1 MTSMVVERTNRTT
14 RTKEV
19 GGPMAKDWRATGLC
33 RGSDPLV
40 FYPPTDE
47 DDSQAQEAKTI
58 CSMCAVRQPCLEFA
72 LTTREKHGVWGGL
85 TERERRR
92 VLRQRRRSA

>member
-1 MTSMVVERTNRTT
+1 MSTVLERS
-14 RTKEV
+14 RTKPV
-19 GGPMAKDWRATGLC
+19 SGPSVQKWRTIGLC
-33 RGSDPLV
+33 KGSETMV
-40 FYPPTDE
+40 FYPPSDDE
-47 DDSQAQEAKTI
+47 SLAEAAKTI

-72 LTTREKHGVWGGL
+72 LNTREKHGVWGGL

>member
-1 MTSMVVERTNRTT
+1 MSTVMERS

-19 GGPMAKDWRATGLC
+19 SESTGQKWRAIGLC
-33 RGSDPLV
+33 RGSDTMV
-40 FYPPTDE
+40 FYPPSE
-47 DDSQAQEAKTI
+47 DDSLAEEAKTI
-58 CSMCAVRQPCLEFA
+58 CSLCAVRKPCLEFA
-72 LTTREKHGVWGGL
+72 LANREKHGVWGGL

>member
-1 MTSMVVERTNRTT
+1 MTSMVVERTT

-19 GGPMAKDWRATGLC
+19 GGPMTKDWRSAGLC

-40 FYPPTDE
+40 FYPPSDE
-47 DDSQAQEAKTI
+47 DDSLADEAKMI
-58 CSMCAVRQPCLEFA
+58 CGMCAVRRPCLEFA

>member
-1 MTSMVVERTNRTT
+1 MSTVLERSSSSRK
-14 RTKEV
+14 KEAS
-19 GGPMAKDWRATGLC
+19 GPAALKWRAAGLC
-33 RGSDPLV
+33 KGSDPLV
-40 FYPPTDE
+40 FYPPAE
-47 DDSQAQEAKTI
+47 DDSLAEEAKTI

-92 VLRQRRRSA
+92 LLRQRRRSA

>member
-1 MTSMVVERTNRTT
+1 MSSTVLERS
-14 RTKEV
+14 RTKEI
-19 GGPMAKDWRATGLC
+19 GLNGQKWRMVGLC
-33 RGSDPLV
+33 KGSDTLV
-40 FYPPTDE
+40 FYPPSD
-47 DDSQAQEAKTI
+47 DDSLAEEAKTI
-58 CSMCAVRQPCLEFA
+58 CAMCTVRKPCLEFA

>member
-1 MTSMVVERTNRTT
+1 VTSMVVERTK

-19 GGPMAKDWRATGLC
+19 GGPMAKDWRAAGLC
-33 RGSDPLV
+33 KGSDPLV
-40 FYPPTDE
+40 FYPPSE
-47 DDSQAQEAKTI
+47 DDTMAEQAKTI
-58 CSMCAVRQPCLEFA
+58 CGMCAVRQPCLEFA

>member
-1 MTSMVVERTNRTT
+1 MSTVLERTSR
-14 RTKEV
+14 K
-19 GGPMAKDWRATGLC
+19 KDVSGATAQNWRATGLC
-33 RGSDPLV
+33 KGSDPLV
-40 FYPPTDE
+40 FYPPSE
-47 DDSQAQEAKTI
+47 DDSQADEAKTI

>member
-1 MTSMVVERTNRTT
+1 MSTVLERS
-14 RTKEV
+14 RTKPV
-19 GGPMAKDWRATGLC
+19 SGPSAQKWRTIGLC
-33 RGSDPLV
+33 KGSETMV
-40 FYPPTDE
+40 FYPPS
-47 DDSQAQEAKTI
+47 DDDTLAEEAKTI

-92 VLRQRRRSA
+92 VLRQRGRSA

>member
-1 MTSMVVERTNRTT
+1 MTSTVLERAKGM
-14 RTKEV
+14 KEV
-19 GGPMAKDWRATGLC
+19 SGLMGKDWRSAGLC

-40 FYPPTDE
+40 FYPPSE
-47 DDSQAQEAKTI
+47 DDSLAEEAKLI
-58 CSMCAVRQPCLEFA
+58 CGMCAVRQPCLEFA

>member
-1 MTSMVVERTNRTT
+1 MSTVLERSDRK
-14 RTKEV
+14 KEKN
-19 GGPMAKDWRATGLC
+19 GPAGLKWRSAGLC

-40 FYPPTDE
+40 FYPPSE
-47 DDSQAQEAKTI
+47 DDGLAEEAKTI
-58 CSMCAVRQPCLEFA
+58 CSLCAVRRPCLEFA

-92 VLRQRRRSA
+92 VLRQRRKSA

>member
-1 MTSMVVERTNRTT
+1 MRSTVLERGSRP
-14 RTKEV
+14 KEV
-19 GGPMAKDWRATGLC
+19 NGPMGQNWRSIGLC
-33 RGSDPLV
+33 RGSDTLV
-40 FYPPTDE
+40 FYPPSD
-47 DDSQAQEAKTI
+47 DDSLAEEAKMI
-58 CSMCAVRQPCLEFA
+58 CGMCAVRQPCLEFA